1 MSTNITVIIPV
12 HELQTNTL
20 EYLNKAITS
29 ISNQKTKPEE
39 VLIVTAND
47 TTLTEALTTF
57 DYGTIKDITRIV
69 TNTTDNTSFQS
80 QINVGVENTNTE
92 FFTFLEVDD
101 ELSTIWL
108 DTVTKYITAY
118 PEVGVYL
125 PIVFES
131 DNTGKFLS
139 FTNELAWWQGF
150 TEERGVF
157 DYNRLTSFQNLN
169 FDGMVVRKSDF
180 TEFGGLKTNI
190 KLTFTYEFLLRMAYN
205 SVKVM
210 VVPKLGYKHTNNRE
224 GSLFETYKNTIKALE
239 SRFWLDTAKKEH
251 FFKQDRK
258 ITYEVA

>member
-1 MSTNITVIIPV
+1 MTTNITVIIPV
-12 HELQTNTL
+12 HQLQTNTL
-20 EYLNKAITS
+20 EYLKKAINS
-29 ISNQKTKPEE
+29 IVNQKTKPEE

-47 TTLTEALTTF
+47 ATLIEALSTF
-57 DYGTIKDITRIV
+57 NYESIKDITRVI
-69 TNTTDNTSFQS
+69 TNTTDSTSFQS
-80 QINVGVENTNTE
+80 QINFGVENTNTE

-101 ELSTIWL
+101 ELSSIWL
-108 DTVTKYITAY
+108 DSVSKYITAY

-131 DNTGKFLS
+131 DNTGNFLS

-180 TEFGGLKTNI
+180 IEYGGLKSNI

-205 SVKVM
+205 SIKVM

-224 GSLFETYKNTIKALE
+224 GSLFESYNQTIKPLE
-239 SRFWLDTAKKEH
+239 ARFWSDSAKKEH